1 MNLMIFRVRV
11 SWNIVMIF
19 LPPQLPPPPPAPP
32 PKKTKKKTAGKLD
45 LRLLWIV
52 WRRFWMTFRCVS
64 SASSCSQVICSYLK
78 CGQVHSNK
86 PMRIRSAGSP
96 SCWPGS
102 VQLNCKLILTAKR
115 WRSKQKNAKKYIS
128 SNKLPNN
135 DDAVRKAREAHLI
148 HKGNTLFP
156 LGMIRRDKAHWYM
169 IPPSLLYQ

>member
-1 MNLMIFRVRV
+1 MKYSHDF
-11 SWNIVMIF
+11 S
-19 LPPQLPPPPPAPP
+19 PSPTAPPPPPPQ
-32 PKKTKKKTAGKLD
+32 KKTKKKTAAKLD

-86 PMRIRSAGSP
+86 PMRSAGSP
-96 SCWPGS
+96 SYWPGS
-102 VQLNCKLILTAKR
+102 VQLNCKLILTAR
-115 WRSKQKNAKKYIS
+115 RRRNKQKNKTKKYLFKQI
-128 SNKLPNN
+128 

-169 IPPSLLYQ
+169 IPPSLLHQ

>member
-1 MNLMIFRVRV
+1 MIFLVRV

-19 LPPQLPPPPPAPP
+19 LPPQLPPPPPPPP
-32 PKKTKKKTAGKLD
+32 PKKKKKKTAGKLY

-52 WRRFWMTFRCVS
+52 WRRFWMTFWCVS

-86 PMRIRSAGSP
+86 PMRSAGSP

-128 SNKLPNN
+128 LNKLPNN

-156 LGMIRRDKAHWYM
+156 LGCLGMIRRDKAHWYM